1 MSTLNAERMVIYINN
16 TYDIYRI
23 TEWLVNCLVKK
34 MKKGLAPDA
43 NHLAYC
49 STMKKIMGMA
59 AKLVQTCDGAKV
71 TAQERREVALAHA
84 ASIIESAEYLVN
96 N

>member
-34 MKKGLAPDA
+34 MKKGLVPDV

-59 AKLVQTCDGAKV
+59 AKLVQTCDGARV